1 MFVLFLVILIIYEVY
16 FGIEEGLDKLENE
29 VNYLWY
35 IEGFNKMSFIFFC
48 LKKKVFNSRYG
59 LCL

>member
-35 IEGFNKMSFIFFC
+35 IEGFNKMKLLFFC
-48 LKKKVFNSRYG
+48 LKKM
-59 LCL
+59 